1 MFPLKQGRHSVCE
14 EKNSE
19 VKKNSPRV
27 ALQAAQNKGC
37 VYSPTKKEELD
48 ESFPMA
54 PCTPASSNPVTYSN
68 SIHTQNRT
76 LHTLHDTY
84 RTVMRHQHEVGEISA
99 GFKLST
105 YGPLWTA
112 TYRSHSPE
120 LGWTHG
126 DHLTPSR
133 GCSIR
138 PLLMAAAAGQPHLHV
153 QSCLKFH
160 AADAEA
166 DPSIPLV
173 TPVPLELTKSTQ
185 SEPHGDGNAGPLSAR
200 CRRSEDDA
208 TRPFKQIWPLQ
219 APRR

>member
-1 MFPLKQGRHSVCE
+1 MAHQLTPKFTESLPVGL
-14 EKNSE
+14 
-19 VKKNSPRV
+19 SPGV
-27 ALQAAQNKGC
+27 IAP
-37 VYSPTKKEELD
+37 PT
-48 ESFPMA
+48 SRPH
-54 PCTPASSNPVTYSN
+54 PAG
-68 SIHTQNRT
+68 
-76 LHTLHDTY
+76 L
-84 RTVMRHQHEVGEISA
+84 
-99 GFKLST
+99 KLS
-105 YGPLWTA
+105 

-166 DPSIPLV
+166 DPSIPLA

>member
-1 MFPLKQGRHSVCE
+1 MWCFAGAS
-14 EKNSE
+14 
-19 VKKNSPRV
+19 
-27 ALQAAQNKGC
+27 G
-37 VYSPTKKEELD
+37 ELPARRLASAD
-48 ESFPMA
+48 LDPGGSKDLIESFPMA
-54 PCTPASSNPVTYSN
+54 PCTTSSSNPVTYSN
-68 SIHTQNRT
+68 PIHTQNRT
-76 LHTLHDTY
+76 LYTLHDTY
-84 RTVMRHQHEVGEISA
+84 RTAMPQQLINRLYPA
-99 GFKLST
+99 GLKLS
-105 YGPLWTA
+105 

-166 DPSIPLV
+166 DPSIPLA

-185 SEPHGDGNAGPLSAR
+185 SEPHGDGNAGPGVGPSQDFEKFYSKFG
-200 CRRSEDDA
+200 CR
-208 TRPFKQIWPLQ
+208 PQ
-219 APRR
+219 AEKFRKICH